1 MEAVKK
7 MLPYVKRYVLL
18 AIYDVLDKEG
28 CIYEL
33 KEAKVEAEICVYD
46 NTSLFSLSV
55 AEGSLGTE
63 LTVEI
68 IRPRPQLSPD
78 GRHSAISAVAD
89 RIIQYLENELLM
101 GRRKSFKPST
111 AIDTGDVAQ
120 A

>member
-55 AEGSLGTE
+55 AEGSLGTC
-63 LTVEI
+63 LLYTSPS
-68 IRPRPQLSPD
+68 PRDCS
-78 GRHSAISAVAD
+78 
-89 RIIQYLENELLM
+89 
-101 GRRKSFKPST
+101 
-111 AIDTGDVAQ
+111 
-120 A
+120 